1 MNNIIITGRLTKD
14 PELKQTQTGAY
25 FLPLCVAVDRGD
37 KNRTTD
43 FIDCLAWNKTAEF
56 IAKYF
61 KKGKPIEITGKLTTR
76 TYEKNDGT
84 KVKATEV
91 LINEVGFVIGAN
103 EQAAKNEPEQEPEPS
118 DLDPTLPFEV

>member
-1 MNNIIITGRLTKD
+1 MNNINLIGRLTKD
-14 PELKQTQTGAY
+14 PELKQTQAGAY
-25 FLPLCVAVDRGD
+25 FVPLCVAVDRGD

-103 EQAAKNEPEQEPEPS
+103 EQAAKKEEPEPS
-118 DLDPTLPFEV
+118 DLEPTLPFEV

>member
-25 FLPLCVAVDRGD
+25 LLPLCVAVDRGD

-76 TYEKNDGT
+76 TYEKSDGT

-103 EQAAKNEPEQEPEPS
+103 EQAAKKEEPEPS
-118 DLDPTLPFEV
+118 DLEPTLPFEV

>member
-1 MNNIIITGRLTKD
+1 MNNINLIGRLTKD
-14 PELKQTQTGAY
+14 PELRQTQAGAY
-25 FLPLCVAVDRGD
+25 FVPLCVAVDRGD

-76 TYEKNDGT
+76 TYEKNDGS

-103 EQAAKNEPEQEPEPS
+103 EQAAKKEEPEPS
-118 DLDPTLPFEV
+118 DLEPTLPFEV

>member
-14 PELKQTQTGAY
+14 PELRQTQAGAY
-25 FLPLCVAVDRGD
+25 FVPLCVAVDRGD

-76 TYEKNDGT
+76 TYEKSDGS

-103 EQAAKNEPEQEPEPS
+103 EQAAKKEEPEPS
-118 DLDPTLPFEV
+118 DLEPTLPFEV

>member
-1 MNNIIITGRLTKD
+1 MNNINLIGRLTKD
-14 PELKQTQTGAY
+14 PELKQTQAGAY
-25 FLPLCVAVDRGD
+25 FVPLCVAVDRGD

-76 TYEKNDGT
+76 TYEKSDGT

-103 EQAAKNEPEQEPEPS
+103 EQAAKKEEPEPS
-118 DLDPTLPFEV
+118 DLEPTLPFEV